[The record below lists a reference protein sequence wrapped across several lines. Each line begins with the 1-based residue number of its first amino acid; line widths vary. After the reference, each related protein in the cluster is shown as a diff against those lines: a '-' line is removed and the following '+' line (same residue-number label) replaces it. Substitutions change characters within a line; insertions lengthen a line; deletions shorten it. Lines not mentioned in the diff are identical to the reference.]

1 MSRIRALVLAGL
13 VLTLPLGSAADEAKG
28 LYLSGSLDKLQL
40 QSNEARGPDT
50 GGASSLAQS
59 QPGAAP
65 QYSLGST
72 QLTLPDWLKRVELG
86 VQHGSEK
93 PSWYI
98 ETVQP
103 LYQSTDQ
110 TYTWFVQPRVSYRDG
125 DGTYNFG
132 LGYRQLFFDQQLL
145 GGLNAFYDFADEHNH
160 YRWGTGVELL
170 SRYFELRTNGYFP
183 LSGKR
188 RVGEDA
194 TQEVFERALTGFDV
208 EGGGQLPYLP
218 WAKVYAGYAYYDYK
232 IDIDSHI
239 AKARLELRPLRFLRI
254 DVEAFNDNKTP
265 WQYRIGL
272 ALTFDFGRPIGSLA
286 PAKEPYP
293 YKNMRHMT
301 LHRVVREHEIKVE
314 RFAKS
319 KTFPGITVTIRRG
332 T

>member
-28 LYLSGSLDKLQL
+28 LHLSGSLDKLQL

-50 GGASSLAQS
+50 GRASPLAQS
-59 QPGAAP
+59 QSGAA
-65 QYSLGST
+65 QHSLGST
-72 QLTLPDWLKRVELG
+72 QLSLPDWLKRVELG

-93 PSWYI
+93 SNWYI

-110 TYTWFVQPRVSYRDG
+110 TYTLFVQPRVSYRDG
-125 DGTYNFG
+125 DGTYNLG

-145 GGLNAFYDFADEHNH
+145 GGLNAFYDFAEEHTH
-160 YRWGTGVELL
+160 YRAGTGVELL
-170 SRYFELRTNGYFP
+170 SRYFELRSNGYFP

-194 TQEVFERALTGFDV
+194 TLEVFERALRGMDV

-218 WAKVYAGYAYYDYK
+218 WAKVYAGYAYYDHTK
-232 IDIDSHI
+232 DIDSHI
-239 AKARLELRPLRFLRI
+239 VRARIELRPLRFLRI
-254 DVEAFNDNKTP
+254 DAEAFNDNKAP

-286 PAKEPYP
+286 PAAEPYP

-319 KTFPGITVTIRRG
+319 KTTGITVVIRRG